1 MQDRCA
7 TLEEMDSKIKFRVLN
22 SHVIQSLG
30 IITELENVSNGIPE
44 NGVLKS
50 ISSNLF
56 WEVKNRIIESSYE
69 KRFENEKELNVHIN
83 TENRKN
89 DLSSIVQ
96 QREEKN
102 IRLYSLK
109 PIGHNSKPK
118 INEDLVFH
126 ATTFRKKIKIVGIY
140 KDYFLL
146 EDKENNYKAVIPK
159 RKVVKAKI
167 AEIGDFVRHCEH
179 QYHDLVDVN
188 EEFVYREI

>member
-1 MQDRCA
+1 
-7 TLEEMDSKIKFRVLN
+7 MDSKIKFRVSN
-22 SHVIQSLG
+22 SQVIQSLG

-56 WEVKNRIIESSYE
+56 WEVKNRIIESSSE
-69 KRFENEKELNVHIN
+69 KRFESEKELNVHIN
-83 TENRKN
+83 TNNRIN

-102 IRLYSLK
+102 IRLYLLK

-126 ATTFRKKIKIVGIY
+126 ATTFRKKIKIVEVY
-140 KDYFLL
+140 NDYFLL
-146 EDKENNYKAVIPK
+146 ENKEENYKAVIPK
-159 RKVVKAKI
+159 RKVVRAKT
-167 AEIGDFVRHCEH
+167 AKIGDFVRHCEH
-179 QYHDLVDVN
+179 QYHDLVDIN
-188 EEFVYREI
+188 EEFVYREV